1 MKVRRIEKVLLY
13 DEGVGGGLEIG
24 EIAAYLK
31 EKVSKVAVETR
42 GEVFTLSPEKRVDF
56 ARKLASIKIQDIG
69 RKMVSEQEPLYAEVE
84 YEKRRILGMTSAF
97 GVLYDGFRLQK
108 VFSQLLAAE
117 ECNLRF
123 VHILFTNRL
132 FATWDE
138 GNKRYHARTSLY
150 GLPSLISTTGLVE
163 APAKPRE
170 YYLLK
175 QQYDRLGRNLLEVK
189 DKFKGTFIDY
199 EDERLTAVVKG
210 YAMQAVFYC
219 LTGEPFCEDRG
230 CRLYNAHWQE
240 ELIFAQLKSK
250 YEFCERHDRILGSLR
265 AEDVSGEKA
274 SYEGSQKHL
283 EAEKTAH

>member
-1 MKVRRIEKVLLY
+1 MKVRRIEKILLY
-13 DEGVGGGLEIG
+13 DEGVGGRFEIG
-24 EIAAYLK
+24 EVAVYLR
-31 EKVSKVAVETR
+31 EKLGKVTVETR
-42 GEVFTLSPEKRVDF
+42 EKAFTLSQEKAENF

-69 RKMVSEQEPLYAEVE
+69 RKMDSEQEPLYAEIE
-84 YEKRRILGMTSAF
+84 YEKRKLLGITSAF
-97 GVLYDGFRLQK
+97 GVIYDGFSLQK

-117 ECNLRF
+117 DRTLSF

-138 GNKRYHARTSLY
+138 GSKRYHARTGLY

-163 APAKPRE
+163 APARPRE
-170 YYLLK
+170 YYFLK
-175 QQYDRLGRNLLEVK
+175 QQYEMLRKNPLEVK

-199 EDERLTAVVKG
+199 DDERLTEVVKG

-219 LTGEPFCEDRG
+219 LTGDPFCEDKG

-250 YEFCERHDRILGSLR
+250 YEFCQRHEGILEGLR
-265 AEDVSGEKA
+265 AE
-274 SYEGSQKHL
+274 
-283 EAEKTAH
+283 AH